1 MCEISLLDSPLNAEY
16 WDRLEANR
24 AAIIRRNEDCY
35 NGKDV
40 DVETYSNLRIINII
54 TQEEYERSWE
64 LDEND
69 D

>member
-1 MCEISLLDSPLNAEY
+1 MREISSLDSSLNAEY
-16 WDRLEANR
+16 WDRLEAYR
-24 AAIIRRNEDCY
+24 SAIIRRNEDCY

-40 DVETYSNLRIINII
+40 NAETYSNLQIINII

-64 LDEND
+64 PDEND